1 MKLPKPNTIPQ
12 PELAEW
18 LQGVSD
24 DVFFSEWARRKS
36 LRTIGSPGGRPR
48 AVCGVCGKIDNPK
61 CDTCAARIK
70 TRERVANYYD
80 RNGYPETKGRKRWRK
95 IKETGK

>member
-1 MKLPKPNTIPQ
+1 M
-12 PELAEW
+12 
-18 LQGVSD
+18 
-24 DVFFSEWARRKS
+24 
-36 LRTIGSPGGRPR
+36 
-48 AVCGVCGKIDNPK
+48 CGVCGKIDNPK